1 MKTIKIAEKTINA
14 DGTESIKLDANG
26 EAVIN
31 KVYQAEDG
39 KIFNDRNDCVKYER
53 RIQTITAVKASL
65 STVFDNAEDVYASL
79 YDGLNVML
87 ETDRK
92 AVLNGLISLTIDKK
106 TPVRKSKKVAEVV
119 EVA

>member
-1 MKTIKIAEKTINA
+1 MKTIKIAEKVVNVEGIET
-14 DGTESIKLDANG
+14 IKLDANG
-26 EAVIN
+26 KAIID

-39 KIFNDRNDCVKYER
+39 KIFNDRNSCLKHEKRVE
-53 RIQTITAVKASL
+53 TITAVKAAL

-79 YDGLNVML
+79 YDGLSVML

-92 AVLNGLISLTIDKK
+92 TVLNGLINLTIDRK
-106 TPVRKSKKVAEVV
+106 TPVRKSKSVAEVV